1 MPASRNVGNNHA
13 AGRRVKRDRIKLDL
27 SLSERNGL
35 LDLAS
40 RYLSEQGIPPEDK
53 QIREFAS
60 DWFYA
65 NFGDWLKRQIETND
79 AVMIV

>member
-1 MPASRNVGNNHA
+1 MPAPRNNSNA

-35 LDLAS
+35 LDLTS
-40 RYLSEQGIPPEDK
+40 RYLSEQGIPPEDAN
-53 QIREFAS
+53 IRQFAS

-65 NFGDWLKRQIETND
+65 NFGDWLKRQIETQD
-79 AVMIV
+79 AAIIL